1 MRALRERWERR
12 LAMRRQRGMEQP
24 GLGLKE
30 DLAYRVFPREM
41 TVPVELAT
49 RSAYLTISRALL
61 LERYGRDLQGEAE
74 LLAGG
79 VGGRGGEGYKE
90 EAGLHTRSGPAACRR
105 GTEVPPARF

>member
-41 TVPVELAT
+41 PVPVELAT

-61 LERYGRDLQGEAE
+61 LARYGRDLQGEAG
-74 LLAGG
+74 LMGRALC
-79 VGGRGGEGYKE
+79 RGGGQDLVGDAALTNR
-90 EAGLHTRSGPAACRR
+90 AGRR
-105 GTEVPPARF
+105 GSRGGSTRRPRQ

>member
-61 LERYGRDLQGEAE
+61 LERYGRDLQGEAVADHRAAAAVGGGGPTE
-74 LLAGG
+74 GPALARAAARGG
-79 VGGRGGEGYKE
+79 VQG
-90 EAGLHTRSGPAACRR
+90 AA
-105 GTEVPPARF
+105 VAAP